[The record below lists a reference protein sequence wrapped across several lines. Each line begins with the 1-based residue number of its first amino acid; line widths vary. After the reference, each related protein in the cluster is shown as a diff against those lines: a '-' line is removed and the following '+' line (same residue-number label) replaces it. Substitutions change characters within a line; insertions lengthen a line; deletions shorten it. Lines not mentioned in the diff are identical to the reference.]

1 MKQTVQ
7 FPFYAKFA
15 LILFILVLL
24 TAILYLGQ
32 SVIIPLLMA
41 MLFAILLRPV
51 ANFIHL
57 KMRFPHVLACLLTVT
72 LFVCFFM
79 VIFYF
84 ISVQIID
91 MANDWNTMKAN
102 LMQHY
107 HNLQV
112 YVRDNFNL
120 NTADQ
125 AELISKAAD
134 GSLDSGKQIVG
145 TTLLSFSDTMM
156 NMILVQVYI
165 FLILLYR
172 THFIK
177 FLCKLFDEK
186 HHEKLQQV
194 LGTIKV
200 SVQSYIIGLL
210 IEFVI
215 VSVLTTIGLMIIGVK
230 YAILLGVITGL
241 LNLIPYI
248 GILIAGVL
256 TIIASLTGTAD
267 TSIIL
272 GIIIVNVIVQ
282 LIDNNLLVPM
292 IVSSKVEINALASIV
307 GIIIGGILGGI
318 SGMFLAI
325 PIMAIIKV
333 IFDRIDSLEPWG
345 YLLGDDLPRTF
356 KWRKKRPA
364 APTDITNE

>member
-1 MKQTVQ
+1 MRQTVQ
-7 FPFYAKFA
+7 FPFYAKLA
-15 LILFILVLL
+15 LSLFIVIAI
-24 TAILYLGQ
+24 TAILYIGQ

-41 MLFAILLRPV
+41 LLFAILLRPV
-51 ANFIHL
+51 ANFMQT
-57 KMRFPHVLACLLTVT
+57 KMRLPHVIACLLTVI
-72 LFVCFFM
+72 LFVFFFA

-102 LMQHY
+102 LMHHY
-107 HNLQV
+107 HNLQE

-120 NTADQ
+120 NKTDQ
-125 AELISKAAD
+125 EKLIEKAAD

-156 NMILVQVYI
+156 NMVLVQVYI

-177 FLCKLFDEK
+177 FLCKLFDQK
-186 HHEKLQQV
+186 HHQTLQEI

-200 SVQSYIIGLL
+200 SVQSYIVGLL

-215 VSVLTTIGLMIIGVK
+215 VSVLTAIGLMIIGVK

-267 TSIIL
+267 TSIII
-272 GIIIVNVIVQ
+272 GIIVVNVVVQ

-292 IVSSKVEINALASIV
+292 IVSSKVEINAIASIV
-307 GIIIGGILGGI
+307 GIIIGGMLGGI

-325 PIMAIIKV
+325 PLMAIMKV
-333 IFDRIDSLEPWG
+333 IFDRIDAVEPWG

-356 KWRKKRPA
+356 KWRKKRKPQ
-364 APTDITNE
+364 PTDAPEA